1 MQGIFKYQGFH
12 VKASFYALT
21 LCIIFCTPRSFAVRP
36 ANEDSLKAVTAL
48 VSPFIYQ
55 QDSTV
60 IVDQALLKA
69 GLLYDVE
76 SQKIVWQ
83 KDMNK
88 TYPIASLT
96 KMMVAL
102 ITVEDIHAGKVR
114 WDDQVAWTRDVYY
127 WV

>member
-1 MQGIFKYQGFH
+1 MLGNPKYKGFQG
-12 VKASFYALT
+12 KAFFCALG
-21 LCIIFCTPRSFAVRP
+21 LCVVLCTPKSFAFRP
-36 ANEDSLKAVTAL
+36 VNEDSLKLATGL
-48 VSPFIYQ
+48 VSSFIYEH
-55 QDSTV
+55 DSSVT
-60 IVDQALLKA
+60 VDQALLKA
-69 GLLYDVE
+69 GLLYDVQN
-76 SQKIVWQ
+76 QKIVWQ

-127 WV
+127 W

>member
-1 MQGIFKYQGFH
+1 MQGIFKYRGFQG
-12 VKASFYALT
+12 KAFFCALGM
-21 LCIIFCTPRSFAVRP
+21 CIFFCTPKSFAIRP
-36 ANEDSLKAVTAL
+36 ANEDSLKAITTL
-48 VSPFIYQ
+48 VSPFVYQ
-55 QDSTV
+55 HDSTV

-102 ITVEDIHAGKVR
+102 
-114 WDDQVAWTRDVYY
+114 
-127 WV
+127 